1 MSYMSSFNRF
11 IIMGFPYS
19 LFMFLSSCIGMNN
32 EVKNKPTDSKLL
44 LTPSSSIYSIPVTT
58 LDGKPFDLSTLKGK
72 KILIVNTASKCGY
85 TPQYEELEKLHQ
97 KYGSKLAILGF
108 PCNDFGGQ
116 ESGTADEI
124 ATFCKKNY
132 GVTFQMFEKVVIKG
146 ANKHPLYSW
155 LTDPAQNGWN
165 SQAPGWNF
173 CKYLINEKGE
183 LIKYFGSSVN
193 PLSKEIAEAL

>member
-1 MSYMSSFNRF
+1 
-11 IIMGFPYS
+11 MGFPYS
-19 LFMFLSSCIGMNN
+19 LIMFLSSCIGMNN

-44 LTPSSSIYSIPVTT
+44 VTPSTSIYSIPLTT
-58 LDGKPFDLSTLKGK
+58 LDGHPFDLGTLKGK

-85 TPQYEELEKLHQ
+85 TPQYEELEKLHE

-146 ANKHPLYSW
+146 PNKHPLYSW

-173 CKYLINEKGE
+173 CKYLINEDGE

-193 PLSKEIAEAL
+193 PLSKEITDALK